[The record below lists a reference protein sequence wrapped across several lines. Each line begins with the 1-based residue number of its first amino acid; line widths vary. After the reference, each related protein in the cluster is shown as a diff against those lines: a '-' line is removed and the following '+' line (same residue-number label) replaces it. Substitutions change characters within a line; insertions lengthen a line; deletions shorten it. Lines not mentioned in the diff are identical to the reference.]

1 MRGLFLAFMLCIGL
15 QQGPATAA
23 VDLSRLSSE
32 ERAIY
37 ADWKSARD
45 AYDAKADRYWSRTVS
60 LRKLRRQKL
69 EAGEPLSRDD
79 YVLEQ
84 PPVYTGPAE
93 PTAILA
99 KLKPKDRE
107 KARNPRKAEP
117 ILPISH
123 YVEAAADVY
132 SFVPDRASE
141 RDFKRRYALEALRL
155 GFTAD
160 QIVRVYALET
170 GGIGTFDMQSG
181 MHPVTGKGKPISTA
195 IGYAQL
201 VDANSVDAVAG
212 HGERWAKRL
221 MMLAATEGGE
231 RGRRLEA
238 KARTLLKMRADALTV
253 SDDWLSHK
261 AYAQTREGMAL
272 HALNLDVDIGPWMQV
287 QKLADTRAYAER
299 KGKTRL
305 TGAELELMNLAGP
318 QSGYEMQ
325 QKLARDMPTANFF
338 ERKGYERNSIVR
350 GRTASELL
358 AEIERRMQAHI
369 DEKGAVEFLQVFE
382 EIEATGSTQP

>member
-1 MRGLFLAFMLCIGL
+1 MRALLIAFILLIGL
-15 QQGPATAA
+15 PLAPAMAGI
-23 VDLSRLSSE
+23 DLSHLSDD

-37 ADWKSARD
+37 IKWKAARD
-45 AYDAKADRYWSRTVS
+45 TYEAEAERYWTRTVA
-60 LRKLRRQKL
+60 LRKHRRQKL
-69 EAGEPLSRDD
+69 EANEKFTRDD
-79 YVLEQ
+79 YVLDQ
-84 PPVYTGPAE
+84 PPTYDGPAE
-93 PTAILA
+93 PAAILA

-107 KARNPRKAEP
+107 RARNPRKADP
-117 ILPISH
+117 ILPMRD
-123 YVEAAADVY
+123 YVEAAADAY
-132 SFVPDRASE
+132 GFVPDRASE
-141 RDFKRRYALEALRL
+141 RAFKRNYASEALSL

-201 VDANSVDAVAG
+201 VDANSVDAVAA
-212 HGERWAKRL
+212 HGGRWAKRL
-221 MMLAATEGGE
+221 LMMAAGDAGE
-231 RGRRLEA
+231 RSSRLEA
-238 KARTLLKMRADALTV
+238 KARILLRMREDALTV
-253 SDDWLSHK
+253 PDDWLAHK
-261 AYAQTREGMAL
+261 AYAQTQKGMAL

-299 KGKTRL
+299 KGKSRL

-325 QKLARDMPTANFF
+325 QRLARDMPTANFF
-338 ERKGYERNSIVR
+338 ERKGYERNAIVR

-358 AEIERRMQAHI
+358 ADIERRMQAHV
-369 DEKGAVEFLQVFE
+369 DEKGAVEFLEVFQE
-382 EIEATGSTQP
+382 LEATSDIQ